1 LASAAAGSYLLAIDI
16 LGVFFRRGKNR
27 GKSPKGLVWIKMGK

>member
-16 LGVFFRRGKNR
+16 GTSFLELQK
-27 GKSPKGLVWIKMGK
+27 